1 MDIEEIKRIIND
13 KYDLFIKRMKYVKYF
28 SIFDYKKI
36 YTSTSDFHYVYVLD
50 KSNTG
55 NTLEARIEKRF
66 IINPI
71 NDNWVISIKYY
82 DPEDENVIIN
92 TNSYVIDCE
101 ECVKYIVINA
111 FVRDSKLILPGNRTL
126 DEVAKL
132 GFCENNMMITLKNT
146 YIEWRYNNI

>member
-13 KYDLFIKRMKYVKYF
+13 KYDLFIKRMKYVRYF
-28 SIFDYKKI
+28 SIFDYKKV

-55 NTLEARIEKRF
+55 DTLEARIEKRF

-82 DPEDENVIIN
+82 DPDDSSKVINIEN
-92 TNSYVIDCE
+92 YVIDCE
-101 ECVKYIVINA
+101 ECVKYIVIKA
-111 FVRDSKLILPGNRTL
+111 FVRDSKIILPGNKTL
-126 DEVAKL
+126 DEVSKL
-132 GFCENNMMITLKNT
+132 GFYDNNMITLKNT
-146 YIEWRYNNI
+146 YVE